1 MSPREERNGDT
12 GSGGERRNSGSFTV
26 FETISFNV
34 VIPITNVL
42 CYFWRRFFGRT
53 KSSTF
58 PFFAPPTHFHFF
70 FVFLFDVSSA
80 LLLVPLRS
88 VEHGAACSA
97 KLAIKTWKIMS
108 FHERSRFKLNSRL
121 YANSFHF
128 I

>member
-1 MSPREERNGDT
+1 MTLGEGERGEIRARLRFLKQFRLMLLYLLQMFYVI
-12 GSGGERRNSGSFTV
+12 SGGV
-26 FETISFNV
+26 
-34 VIPITNVL
+34 
-42 CYFWRRFFGRT
+42 FFGRT

-70 FVFLFDVSSA
+70 FVFHFDVSSA